1 MFTVESFV
9 AFTVGNGGCARFI
22 KEVANPA
29 CHACDFGVCL
39 VLCNYCLKP
48 WLLPLPYCLQYHLAF
63 FFLSLESPTDDR
75 FAWLPI

>member
-39 VLCNYCLKP
+39 LR
-48 WLLPLPYCLQYHLAF
+48 LQLG
-63 FFLSLESPTDDR
+63 STKESPRCRGFGQDR
-75 FAWLPI
+75 DKKVLL